1 MLTCRYF
8 FKDKDHFGIHTQAL
22 KSGANLQ
29 DHDATFNFYYIFDN
43 PIPSWMCATVISK
56 WFVFFVQSQLWKSVM
71 DVYVMLLYN
80 CNNTSFSAFL
90 HFIN

>member
-43 PIPSWMCATVISK
+43 PIPSWMCHRYFPVVCFLCSITTLKKCYGCLRDAFI
-56 WFVFFVQSQLWKSVM
+56 QL
-71 DVYVMLLYN
+71 
-80 CNNTSFSAFL
+80 
-90 HFIN
+90 